1 MEEWKIYRL
10 GDLVD
15 FQNGYAF
22 KSSKFLYD
30 GKYKI
35 IRIKELKN
43 GLVKFFEDTV
53 SISDEPNEILSKI
66 LVNKGD
72 VIFALT
78 GDPVSKQNANSWVG
92 RVSLYTH
99 DIPAYLNQRTC
110 KIIQCNNVVPQYVYY
125 YFRQYENLY
134 SLASKATGSASQAN
148 ISTKILEDTEILL
161 PSLSVQKKM
170 VAILASLDNKIALN
184 RRINDNLEQ
193 QTQALFKSWFVD
205 FEPFRGGKFVD
216 SELGMIP
223 EGWNIQPISSIFNFQ
238 EGPGIRNWQYVNN
251 GTKFI
256 NIRCI
261 NNDIINIQ
269 NANMISDEEAQGKY
283 AHFMLKEN
291 DIVISCSGT
300 LGRKALVLKEYL
312 PLCLNTSVILFT
324 PRINRQLGFLYGYLG
339 SSLFLNKQI
348 ELASGSVQ
356 ANFGPIHLKGLSI
369 AIPDNNVLN
378 QFSDIVN
385 SIIQKKKNIISESL
399 RLTNLRDSILPK
411 LMSGKIKIDKLNS

>member
-205 FEPFRGGKFVD
+205 NPKPNWSETTFSEVANFIGGYSYKGEELTDSSNIAMVTIKNFGRNGGFKADGFKGIAPFVKLKECHYANLFDILVAHTDLTQNADVIGNA
-216 SELGMIP
+216 ELLLTYGRYDGI
-223 EGWNIQPISSIFNFQ
+223 IFSMDLVKVLPKNNFPYRFLLAAMLKNKIFK
-238 EGPGIRNWQYVNN
+238 GHCLGYVN
-251 GTKFI
+251 GTTVLHLSKKALPNFEVKI
-256 NIRCI
+256 PPKAEAKTM
-261 NNDIINIQ
+261 NDALAPYYQ
-269 NANMISDEEAQGKY
+269 RMAEVLQ
-283 AHFMLKEN
+283 EN
-291 DIVISCSGT
+291 DR
-300 LGRKALVLKEYL
+300 L
-312 PLCLNTSVILFT
+312 
-324 PRINRQLGFLYGYLG
+324 
-339 SSLFLNKQI
+339 
-348 ELASGSVQ
+348 
-356 ANFGPIHLKGLSI
+356 IHL
-369 AIPDNNVLN
+369 
-378 QFSDIVN
+378 
-385 SIIQKKKNIISESL
+385 
-399 RLTNLRDSILPK
+399 RDTLLPK
-411 LMSGKIKIDKLNS
+411 LMSGELNINAKSRLQ

>member
-193 QTQALFKSWFVD
+193 QAQALFKSWFVD
-205 FEPFRGGKFVD
+205 FEPFKDGKFVE
-216 SELGMIP
+216 SEMGMIP
-223 EGWNIQPISSIFNFQ
+223 EGWKYIKLGKLCESVSITHPQKTGKLIFLNTGDIECGMVNKHNYMNINEMPGQAKKSI
-238 EGPGIRNWQYVNN
+238 
-251 GTKFI
+251 
-256 NIRCI
+256 
-261 NNDIINIQ
+261 
-269 NANMISDEEAQGKY
+269 
-283 AHFMLKEN
+283 KEN
-291 DIVISCSGT
+291 DILYSEIRPCNKHYAFVNFSADEYIVSTKLMVIRTYNNNSLRIYQFLTRKEIIDLLQHEAESRSGT
-300 LGRKALVLKEYL
+300 FPQIRFDNISDLD
-312 PLCLNTSVILFT
+312 ILLAT
-324 PRINRQLGFLYGYLG
+324 EPIEKQYSHLISGIY
-339 SSLFLNKQI
+339 NKI
-348 ELASGSVQ
+348 FKNELE
-356 ANFGPIHLKGLSI
+356 
-369 AIPDNNVLN
+369 
-378 QFSDIVN
+378 
-385 SIIQKKKNIISESL
+385 ISKL
-399 RLTNLRDSILPK
+399 QQLRDCILPK
-411 LMSGKIKIDKLNS
+411 LMSGELKINDLNC

>member
-66 LVNKGD
+66 LFNKGD

-184 RRINDNLEQ
+184 RRINDNL
-193 QTQALFKSWFVD
+193 KS
-205 FEPFRGGKFVD
+205 
-216 SELGMIP
+216 
-223 EGWNIQPISSIFNFQ
+223 
-238 EGPGIRNWQYVNN
+238 
-251 GTKFI
+251 T
-256 NIRCI
+256 
-261 NNDIINIQ
+261 
-269 NANMISDEEAQGKY
+269 AA
-283 AHFMLKEN
+283 
-291 DIVISCSGT
+291 
-300 LGRKALVLKEYL
+300 
-312 PLCLNTSVILFT
+312 
-324 PRINRQLGFLYGYLG
+324 
-339 SSLFLNKQI
+339 
-348 ELASGSVQ
+348 
-356 ANFGPIHLKGLSI
+356 
-369 AIPDNNVLN
+369 
-378 QFSDIVN
+378 
-385 SIIQKKKNIISESL
+385 
-399 RLTNLRDSILPK
+399 
-411 LMSGKIKIDKLNS
+411 

>member
-184 RRINDNLEQ
+184 RRINVL
-193 QTQALFKSWFVD
+193 L
-205 FEPFRGGKFVD
+205 GGLDVFLCLLCSVGSKY
-216 SELGMIP
+216 L
-223 EGWNIQPISSIFNFQ
+223 
-238 EGPGIRNWQYVNN
+238 VNN
-251 GTKFI
+251 HLRAPAFMVVLYLATVGRHSRSH
-256 NIRCI
+256 NVQVSVVCI
-261 NNDIINIQ
+261 VMRI
-269 NANMISDEEAQGKY
+269 DE
-283 AHFMLKEN
+283 
-291 DIVISCSGT
+291 
-300 LGRKALVLKEYL
+300 
-312 PLCLNTSVILFT
+312 P
-324 PRINRQLGFLYGYLG
+324 
-339 SSLFLNKQI
+339 
-348 ELASGSVQ
+348 
-356 ANFGPIHLKGLSI
+356 GLSGFG
-369 AIPDNNVLN
+369 IPHFL
-378 QFSDIVN
+378 Q
-385 SIIQKKKNIISESL
+385 
-399 RLTNLRDSILPK
+399 ILVRE
-411 LMSGKIKIDKLNS
+411 IK